1 MLSTSA
7 VARMRRLT
15 LFGNLSGALGTFF
28 YFRFLDVSAH
38 ENSAAVGRAEIL
50 YFVAGFTMIS
60 AIGYAAFYRWFRPVI
75 RIEGA
80 LPAGPDGDELRRRA
94 LLVPFFFALLSFSG
108 WVAAAFIWGILWP
121 SLAGDFF

>member
-1 MLSTSA
+1 MLSMTA

-38 ENSAAVGRAEIL
+38 ENSTAVGRAEIL

-80 LPAGPDGDELRRRA
+80 PPAGPEGDELRRRA
-94 LLVPFFFALLSFSG
+94 LLRSSAL
-108 WVAAAFIWGILWP
+108 P
-121 SLAGDFF
+121 SCRARW

>member
-1 MLSTSA
+1 MLSTIA

-28 YFRFLDVSAH
+28 YFRFFDVSVH

-80 LPAGPDGDELRRRA
+80 PPAGPDGDELRRRA
-94 LLVPFFFALLSFSG
+94 LLRSSAL
-108 WVAAAFIWGILWP
+108 P
-121 SLAGDFF
+121 SCRARW